1 MARLANL
8 FDPFASLNCKQ
19 LSRRPCTLDLHFK
32 STTGVDS
39 DSVPAA
45 AKTKGAEEVGETEV
59 DVVMFPMKP
68 ESVLNCVVSGTHTI
82 SDGEALIDVELSAG
96 ELIGGTGSVSMV
108 HGNIPLQLTNL
119 TSLSV
124 FNIS

>member
-19 LSRRPCTLDLHFK
+19 LSRRPSTLDLHFK
-32 STTGVDS
+32 STTG
-39 DSVPAA
+39 
-45 AKTKGAEEVGETEV
+45 TKGAEEVDETEV

-82 SDGEALIDVELSAG
+82 SDRESLIDVELSAG
-96 ELIGGTGSVSMV
+96 ELIGGTKSVS
-108 HGNIPLQLTNL
+108 IE
-119 TSLSV
+119 SE
-124 FNIS
+124 

>member
-8 FDPFASLNCKQ
+8 FDPFALLNCKQ
-19 LSRRPCTLDLHFK
+19 LSRRPSTLDLHFK
-32 STTGVDS
+32 STTRVDS

-59 DVVMFPMKP
+59 EVVMFPMKP

-82 SDGEALIDVELSAG
+82 SDGEALIAVELSAG
-96 ELIGGTGSVSMV
+96 ELIGGAGSVS
-108 HGNIPLQLTNL
+108 IDAE
-119 TSLSV
+119 
-124 FNIS
+124 